1 MFDLQNSLEN
11 YLAELK
17 NDKKVTEE
25 RKNKIKKSLTQAGIL
40 DKSGKLKKIKIG

>member
-1 MFDLQNSLEN
+1 MFDLQYSLES

-17 NDKKVTEE
+17 SEKKVTLK

-40 DKSGKLKKIKIG
+40 DKDGNLKKIKIG